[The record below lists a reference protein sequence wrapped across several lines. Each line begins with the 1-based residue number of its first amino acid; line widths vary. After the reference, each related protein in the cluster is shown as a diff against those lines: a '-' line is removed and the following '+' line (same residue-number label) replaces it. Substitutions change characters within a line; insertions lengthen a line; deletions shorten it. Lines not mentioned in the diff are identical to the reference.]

1 MKTSVTAYI
10 HATTYI
16 HVKPIFTQALMIW
29 LNFFFFWWLFIFFF
43 FQFFSLLLVLLG
55 FLFPVR
61 SPCFSPF
68 DLNYFFWNN
77 FKCICRIVKNFIDYI
92 YNLIFIEIFT
102 NIFSKISLPISL
114 ETSIFSKRSKFI
126 TVNVSSFSWFSWIS
140 FFYFVFFLVYFI
152 SSFFNVWES
161 MSKPYFFLYMKTP
174 N

>member
-1 MKTSVTAYI
+1 
-10 HATTYI
+10 
-16 HVKPIFTQALMIW
+16 MIR

-43 FQFFSLLLVLLG
+43 FSVSQFAISFIGIFVSCKITG
-55 FLFPVR
+55 
-61 SPCFSPF
+61 CFSPF

-126 TVNVSSFSWFSWIS
+126 TVNMSSFSWFSWIS
-140 FFYFVFFLVYFI
+140 FFYFVFFIVYFI

-161 MSKPYFFLYMKTP
+161 RWANHTSFYIWKLRIKCL
-174 N
+174 

>member
-1 MKTSVTAYI
+1 
-10 HATTYI
+10 
-16 HVKPIFTQALMIW
+16 MIR

-43 FQFFSLLLVLLG
+43 FSVFQFAISFIGIFVSCKITG
-55 FLFPVR
+55 
-61 SPCFSPF
+61 CFSPF

-126 TVNVSSFSWFSWIS
+126 TVNMSSFSWFSWIS
-140 FFYFVFFLVYFI
+140 FFYFVFFIVYFI
-152 SSFFNVWES
+152 SSFFNVWESS